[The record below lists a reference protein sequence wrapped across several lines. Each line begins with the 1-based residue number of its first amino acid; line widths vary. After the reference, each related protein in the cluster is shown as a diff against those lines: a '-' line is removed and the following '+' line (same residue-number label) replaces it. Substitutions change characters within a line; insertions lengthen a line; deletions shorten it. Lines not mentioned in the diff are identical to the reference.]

1 MSKRVIN
8 SFLSRKVADSARYSS
23 NGESL
28 ALIRSCVGYEVA
40 RFMSDGSVMVRT
52 EPSVATY
59 SALREIVSV
68 LVARGVRFNA
78 EQVAKRL
85 LS

>member
-8 SFLSRKVADSARYSS
+8 SFLSRKVADSA
-23 NGESL
+23 
-28 ALIRSCVGYEVA
+28 
-40 RFMSDGSVMVRT
+40 
-52 EPSVATY
+52 
-59 SALREIVSV
+59 V
-68 LVARGVRFNA
+68 LVERGVRFNA